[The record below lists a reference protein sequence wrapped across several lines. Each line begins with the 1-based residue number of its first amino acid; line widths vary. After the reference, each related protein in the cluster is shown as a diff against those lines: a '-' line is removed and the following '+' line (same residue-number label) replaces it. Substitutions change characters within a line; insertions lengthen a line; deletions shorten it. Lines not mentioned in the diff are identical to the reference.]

1 MRRPSEVAATLR
13 TVLEPVVTDAGL
25 FLEDV
30 TVGAAGRR
38 SVVRVVVD
46 LPDGPGGVG
55 SDTLADVSREI
66 ATALDE
72 VDVVRGAYTLEVS
85 TPGVGRPLTTAR
97 HFRRAQGRLVRLR
110 TTSGPVRGRVVE
122 VAGEDVVVDTEG
134 RSEEHTSELQSR
146 ENLVCRLLLE
156 KKKSDVVI

>member
-13 TVLEPVVTDAGL
+13 TVLEPVVTDARR

-66 ATALDE
+66 STALDE

-134 RSEEHTSELQSR
+134 ARRVVALTDITSGAVEPELGRPAQGAG
-146 ENLVCRLLLE
+146 EG
-156 KKKSDVVI
+156 